1 MHDQQWQSTVHG
13 ADDESADNR
22 KRTHLQSQFAHSALN
37 V

>member
-1 MHDQQWQSTVHG
+1 MHDQQWQSTVQG
-13 ADDESADNR
+13 ADDESAG